1 MEHKSS
7 SKPAWSQP
15 GVPKFTGSYATL
27 GLAVAHILTT
37 LNQIQADAERDNK
50 FVYFQPVPGSFGSNS
65 SAPLPL
71 PDLPAEASVM
81 NPTAYQEPSRSELP
95 VVLLEYK
102 AKPSIFTSM
111 FSGLVNSA
119 SNATSA
125 ATAPVSTTTTTDT
138 PSTDPTSTATAPS
151 APPAV
156 LSDEAYAQSLQR
168 QYDAE
173 AKQPQQPG
181 RSTAPPPPQ
190 QQQPPQGAPPAPR
203 YNSLV

>member
-65 SAPLPL
+65 STPLPL

-111 FSGLVNSA
+111 FSGLVNAA
-119 SNATSA
+119 SNGTSA
-125 ATAPVSTTTTTDT
+125 ATAPVSTTTTDT
-138 PSTDPTSTATAPS
+138 PSTDPTNTATAPS
-151 APPAV
+151 APPAA

-173 AKQPQQPG
+173 AKQSQQPD
-181 RSTAPPPPQ
+181 RNTAPLPPQ